1 MGKGRRGEIG
11 KRWRE
16 EGKMRR
22 VEGRKEDKR
31 ERGNKVRVGR
41 GRKGRIEGKEKEQES
56 KRKNGKKVG
65 RKGYGKGGK
74 KVRR

>member
-1 MGKGRRGEIG
+1 MRKGRRGEIG

-65 RKGYGKGGK
+65 RKGYGEGGK